1 MSHPA
6 ARCEIPA
13 GSCYYALRYRGEVR
27 RAILSYKFYKMAQ
40 YARPLGGI
48 LAGSLSRLPRIDCIT
63 YVPVSALRLVKRGYD
78 QSRLLAEEVGRRMGV
93 PVYTLL
99 EKTRHTLPQSR
110 LSGARRAA
118 HVQGVYR
125 LAGRQELSDKTVLLI
140 DDIVTTGSTIS
151 ECAAV
156 LEAHGARVICAALA
170 HGT

>member
-1 MSHPA
+1 MTVTSLQVFETDFQNSELLSVPPRPFHSLTF
-6 ARCEIPA
+6 RCGGRITLETE
-13 GSCYYALRYRGEVR
+13 GVTL
-27 RAILSYKFYKMAQ
+27 LSEA
-40 YARPLGGI
+40 
-48 LAGSLSRLPRIDCIT
+48 DCIT